1 MTFPPF
7 FLELKKIEEG
17 VKTILGVG
25 TFRNIDQFFFQPC
38 QNLRAFKSIFRAQFR
53 LKRKRKQE

>member
-25 TFRNIDQFFFQPC
+25 TFLEILTNFFF
-38 QNLRAFKSIFRAQFR
+38 NLVKILEP
-53 LKRKRKQE
+53 LKVYLELNLD